1 MEKKYEIIKNGTDD
15 YTLKYKDKEF
25 NFKTDLRIMSK
36 MQGANKTARTK
47 MVMDL
52 TKQGISMKDLV
63 ITKKENGKTYL
74 DNSNKA
80 ELEKAYIDD
89 ETANVF
95 SEICENQFG
104 MDLTTLIL
112 DIDLNEDEIE
122 PFSLELVQALTG
134 KTPSR

>member
-1 MEKKYEIIKNGTDD
+1 MKYEIIKNGTDD

-25 NFKTDLRIMSK
+25 NFKTELKIMAK
-36 MQGANKTARTK
+36 MQSANKVARTK

-52 TKQGISMKDLV
+52 SKQGLSLKDLV
-63 ITKKENGKTYL
+63 IEKKENGKKYL
-74 DNSNKA
+74 DNTNKA

-95 SEICENQFG
+95 SEICEEKFG

-112 DIDLNEDEIE
+112 DIGLEEKE
-122 PFSLELVQALTG
+122 MEKFATELVQALTG
-134 KTPSR
+134 KTPS

>member
-1 MEKKYEIIKNGTDD
+1 MAKKYEIIKNGTDD

-25 NFKTDLRIMSK
+25 NFKTELKIMAK
-36 MQGANKTARTK
+36 MQSANKNARVK
-47 MVMDL
+47 MVMEL
-52 TKQGISMKDLV
+52 AKKGISMKDLT
-63 ITKKENGKTYL
+63 IEKKENGKTYY

-95 SEICENQFG
+95 SEICEEKFG

-112 DIDLNEDEIE
+112 DIDLDEKE
-122 PFSLELVQALTG
+122 MEEFSIDLVQALTG
-134 KTPSR
+134 KTPR

>member
-1 MEKKYEIIKNGTDD
+1 MKYEIIKNGTDD

-52 TKQGISMKDLV
+52 TKQGISMKDLT
-63 ITKKENGKTYL
+63 IEKKENGKTYL

-80 ELEKAYIDD
+80 ELEKAYMDE

-95 SEICENQFG
+95 SEICEEKFG
-104 MDLTTLIL
+104 MDLTTLIM
-112 DIDLNEDEIE
+112 DIDLDENEMEK
-122 PFSLELVQALTG
+122 FATELVQALTG

>member
-122 PFSLELVQALTG
+122 QFSLELVQALTG

>member
-1 MEKKYEIIKNGTDD
+1 MEKKYEIIKNGTDN

-25 NFKTDLRIMSK
+25 NFKTDLKIMSK

-52 TKQGISMKDLV
+52 TKQGISLKDLV

-95 SEICENQFG
+95 SEICESQFG

-112 DIDLNEDEIE
+112 DIDLNEEEIE
-122 PFSLELVQALTG
+122 QFSLELVQALTG

>member
-1 MEKKYEIIKNGTDD
+1 MKYEIIKNGTDD

-25 NFKTDLRIMSK
+25 NFKTELKIMAK
-36 MQGANKTARTK
+36 MQSANKVARTK

-52 TKQGISMKDLV
+52 SKQGLSLKDLV
-63 ITKKENGKTYL
+63 IEKKENGKKYL
-74 DNSNKA
+74 DNTNKA

-95 SEICENQFG
+95 SDICEAKFG

-112 DIDLNEDEIE
+112 DIGLEEKE
-122 PFSLELVQALTG
+122 MEKFATELVQALTG
-134 KTPSR
+134 KTPS

>member
-1 MEKKYEIIKNGTDD
+1 MKKYEIIKNGTDD

-25 NFKTDLRIMSK
+25 NFKTDIKIMSK

-63 ITKKENGKTYL
+63 ITKKENGKTYM

-80 ELEKAYIDD
+80 ELEKAYMDE

-95 SEICENQFG
+95 SEICEEKFG
-104 MDLTTLIL
+104 MDLTSLIL
-112 DIDLNEDEIE
+112 DIDLEESE
-122 PFSLELVQALTG
+122 MEQFAVELVQALTG
-134 KTPSR
+134 KTPS

>member
-1 MEKKYEIIKNGTDD
+1 MKYEIIKKGTDD

-25 NFKTDLRIMSK
+25 NFKTDLKIMSK
-36 MQGANKTARTK
+36 MQGANKAARTK
-47 MVMDL
+47 LVMDL
-52 TKQGISMKDLV
+52 TKQGISMKDLT

-95 SEICENQFG
+95 SEICEEKFG
-104 MDLTTLIL
+104 MDLTTLIM
-112 DIDLNEDEIE
+112 DIDLNEEEMEKFATD
-122 PFSLELVQALTG
+122 LVQALTG